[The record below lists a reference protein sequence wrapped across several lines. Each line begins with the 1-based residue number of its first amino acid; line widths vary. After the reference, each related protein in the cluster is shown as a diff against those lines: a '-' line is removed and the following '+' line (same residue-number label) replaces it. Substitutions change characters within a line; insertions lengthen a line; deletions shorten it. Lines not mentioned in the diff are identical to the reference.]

1 MRQTVGCPESDPSL
15 CESIWRFQMNFPA
28 HPLLMILLQAS
39 LLIYLNGGLFPKDT
53 WTQFIS
59 ACVTE
64 VSSFSLKALDS
75 KK

>member
-64 VSSFSLKALDS
+64 VSSFFLLFL
-75 KK
+75 